1 MVDLVKQGERIKAAR
16 IAAGY
21 KQSDMALLL
30 NMSEKNY
37 SHIECGRHD
46 IPLYCIDRLCVI
58 LKLSRL
64 ELIKDKVD
72 ERDAFDAM
80 FPETEGYDSAIL
92 KCLKGLCTDTEWM
105 YFEEICNIFEVKDT
119 DRYFLTLPFL
129 DFIQNVKSI
138 SKGEEGFIQ
147 VMRSLLAARKAKLN
161 DRFIRK

>member
-1 MVDLVKQGERIKAAR
+1 MVDLIKQGEKIKAAR
-16 IAAGY
+16 IVAGY
-21 KQSDMALLL
+21 KQSDLALLL

-46 IPLYCIDRLCVI
+46 IPLYCIDRLCII

-72 ERDAFDAM
+72 ERDAFDSM
-80 FPETEGYDSAIL
+80 FPETQDKCSGIFRYL
-92 KCLKGLCTDTEWM
+92 KNLCTDTEWM
-105 YFEEICNIFEVKDT
+105 YFEEICNIFKIKDE

-129 DFIQNVKSI
+129 DFIQNVKTI
-138 SKGEEGFIQ
+138 SQGQEGFEQ
-147 VMRSLLAARKAKLN
+147 VMCSYLAARKAKLN

>member
-1 MVDLVKQGERIKAAR
+1 MVDLVKQGEKIKVAR

-46 IPLYCIDRLCVI
+46 IPLYCIDRLCII

-64 ELIKDKVD
+64 ELIKDRLD
-72 ERDAFDAM
+72 ERDAFDSM
-80 FPETEGYDSAIL
+80 FPETKYTSFEIL
-92 KCLKGLCTDTEWM
+92 KYLKNLCSDTEWM
-105 YFEEICNIFEVKDT
+105 YFEEICNIFDIKDE
-119 DRYFLTLPFL
+119 DRCFCTLPFL

-138 SKGEEGFIQ
+138 SQGQEGFEQ
-147 VMRSLLAARKAKLN
+147 FWRSFLAARKAKLN